1 MILHWIKLDVL
12 FYFIRSYIIY
22 IYIYFFK
29 SNYNPITNPIYKNK
43 TMINDFLN
51 YENIKIYLNYEQ
63 LLKNIVERTSCEEIS
78 NITSIYKTLTF
89 QWLKLKTYRN
99 ILCIV
104 NITYEVS
111 WLKFPINICRIY
123 SFISFV
129 NSCIM
134 YMLKF

>member
-12 FYFIRSYIIY
+12 FYFIRAYI

-63 LLKNIVERTSCEEIS
+63 LLKNIVERTSCDEIS

>member
-12 FYFIRSYIIY
+12 FYFIRSYI

-43 TMINDFLN
+43 TMINNFLN

-63 LLKNIVERTSCEEIS
+63 LLKIVERTSCDEIS

>member
-1 MILHWIKLDVL
+1 M
-12 FYFIRSYIIY
+12 FYFILFVHILY

-29 SNYNPITNPIYKNK
+29 SNCNPITNPIYKNK

-63 LLKNIVERTSCEEIS
+63 LLKNIVERTSDEIS

-89 QWLKLKTYRN
+89 QSLKLKTYRN

-111 WLKFPINICRIY
+111 
-123 SFISFV
+123 
-129 NSCIM
+129 
-134 YMLKF
+134 

>member
-12 FYFIRSYIIY
+12 FYFIRSYI

-63 LLKNIVERTSCEEIS
+63 LLKIVERTSCDEIS

-99 ILCIV
+99 ILMHSKYYLWSVLTEIQ
-104 NITYEVS
+104 
-111 WLKFPINICRIY
+111 
-123 SFISFV
+123 
-129 NSCIM
+129 
-134 YMLKF
+134 

>member
-12 FYFIRSYIIY
+12 FYFIRSYI

-63 LLKNIVERTSCEEIS
+63 LLKNIVERTSCDEIS